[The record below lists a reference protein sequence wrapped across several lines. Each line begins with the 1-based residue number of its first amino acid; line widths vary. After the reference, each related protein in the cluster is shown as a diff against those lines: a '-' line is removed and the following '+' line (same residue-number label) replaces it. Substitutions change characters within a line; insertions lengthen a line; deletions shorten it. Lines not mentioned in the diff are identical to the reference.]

1 MKQKEEAMGFADMYE
16 GLKEL
21 ITSKNDKEQANN
33 SLLVEI
39 AKRLSALEKSIK
51 PLDDEQRAKIEKSR
65 QEFNEVFRTIAHV
78 AKSNDKKLTGMA
90 NNQLRLVR
98 IWHKLLKP
106 KCSSVIWRLIYRICH
121 KPFNSLAAFFIEVI
135 IIIAFF
141 VGMLAWSQNHW
152 KEVAIQNEENA
163 MKYRFIRSKG
173 WATSN
178 MIYWLDS
185 VYVVHSDNDIENV
198 ELHVKDFELLQKKHY
213 DSEIRKS
220 QQKKQSMR

>member
-39 AKRLSALEKSIK
+39 AKRLSALEKGIK
-51 PLDDEQRAKIEKSR
+51 PLDDEQHAKIEKSR
-65 QEFNEVFRTIAHV
+65 QEFNEAFLAIAHV

-106 KCSSVIWRLIYRICH
+106 KCSNVIWRLIYRICH
-121 KPFNSLAAFFIEVI
+121 KPFNSMAAFFVEVI

-141 VGMLAWSQNHW
+141 VGILAWSQNHW
-152 KEVAIQNEENA
+152 KDVAIQNEENA

-198 ELHVKDFELLQKKHY
+198 ELHVKDFELLRKKHY